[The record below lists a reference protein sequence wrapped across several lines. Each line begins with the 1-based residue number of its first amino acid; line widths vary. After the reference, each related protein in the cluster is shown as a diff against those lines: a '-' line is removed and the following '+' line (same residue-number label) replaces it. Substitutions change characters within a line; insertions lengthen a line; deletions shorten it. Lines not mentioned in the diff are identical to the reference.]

1 MIQEKE
7 KETKKPITYD
17 NDKLRR
23 EEKLRRDKERRKD
36 KFDKGNKKK
45 Q

>member
-23 EEKLRRDKERRKD
+23 EEKLRRDKERRRD

-45 Q
+45 